1 MTNNGSG
8 GNVTLEFAKMTGAGN
23 DFIVIDDRAM
33 TIQDDARELAKHLCR
48 RRVSVGADG
57 LILVVPSARC
67 DFRMRYLNADG
78 SEADLCG
85 NGGRCVARFA
95 RELGIAGDSMTF
107 ESRSGIHRAEIVDE
121 ENVKLAMPDPR
132 AMILDVE
139 LVMKGQRVTVD
150 RINTGVPHAIM
161 EVEDLEDFPVVDTG
175 RAIREHGAFVPEG
188 TNADFVS
195 IVDRSTIALR
205 TYERG
210 VEDETLACGTGAV
223 AASLIEAARGRVE
236 PPVSVL
242 TRGGPTLVVGFYM
255 SDMGF
260 CDVTLTGEARI
271 VYRGTI
277 TQSED

>member
-1 MTNNGSG
+1 M
-8 GNVTLEFAKMTGAGN
+8 TLEFAKMTGAGN

-95 RELGIAGDSMTF
+95 RELGIAGNTMTF
-107 ESRSGIHRAEIVDE
+107 ESRTGIHRAEIVDD
-121 ENVKLAMPDPR
+121 ENVRLAMPDPR

-139 LVMKGQRVTVD
+139 LVLRGQRATVH
-150 RINTGVPHAIM
+150 RINTGVPHAVM
-161 EVEDLEDFPVVDTG
+161 EVDDLEDYPVVEMG

-188 TNADFVS
+188 TNADFVRL
-195 IVDRSTIALR
+195 IDGSTVEMR

-223 AASLIEAARGRVE
+223 AASLIQAARGRVSA
-236 PPVSVL
+236 PVSVL
-242 TRGGPTLVVGFYM
+242 TRGGPALIVDFFM

-277 TQSED
+277 TQSEDQG